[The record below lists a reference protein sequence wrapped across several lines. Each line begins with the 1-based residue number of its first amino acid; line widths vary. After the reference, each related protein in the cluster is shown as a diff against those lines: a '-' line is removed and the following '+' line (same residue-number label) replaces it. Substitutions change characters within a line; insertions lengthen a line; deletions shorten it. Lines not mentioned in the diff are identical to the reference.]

1 MEAEKPETE
10 APERAYVYMVRCAG
24 GQLYTGWTND
34 PAARLHAHKS
44 GKGAKCTRALGAQRF
59 AYLEQCADKSA
70 ALRREAALKKLPKA
84 QKEALCAAWAQQ
96 SLPRI
101 TVATRADAADILD
114 IYNWYVLHHTATF
127 QITPSTLE
135 EYEAWVDNTNAL
147 VPLLL
152 ARDASGKLLGYA
164 CAHRY
169 HPREA
174 YGWDVESTIYCAPDA
189 RGLGVGELLYRALLE
204 IVEQMGFWNVYALV
218 ADPNP
223 ASERFHEKFGFTC
236 VGREPHTAY
245 KFGWLG
251 LSRWWLPLRK
261 GNGVPQPTRRLTEEE
276 VAAIL
281 RGFNA

>member
-1 MEAEKPETE
+1 MEEQAEEK
-10 APERAYVYMVRCAG
+10 AFVYMVRCTG

-34 PAARLHAHKS
+34 PAHRLHAHKT
-44 GKGAKCTRALGAQRF
+44 GKGAKCTRALGAKQF
-59 AYLEQCADKSA
+59 AYLEECADKSA

-84 QKEALCAAWAQQ
+84 KKEALCAAWTVQN
-96 SLPRI
+96 LPRLS
-101 TVATRADAADILD
+101 VATKADAKDILD

-135 EYEAWVDNTNAL
+135 EYEQWVENTNAL
-147 VPLLL
+147 IPLLL
-152 ARDASGKLLGYA
+152 ARDADGRLLGYA

-174 YGWDVESTIYCAPDA
+174 YDWDVESTIYCDPDT
-189 RGLGVGELLYRALLE
+189 RGLGVGDVLYAALLD
-204 IVEQMGFWNVYALV
+204 VLNAMGYWNVYALV

-251 LSRWWLPLRK
+251 LSTWWLALRK
-261 GNGVPQPTRRLTEEE
+261 GNAAPEKTHPLPADRL
-276 VAAIL
+276 AAIL
-281 RGFNA
+281 KKYSA